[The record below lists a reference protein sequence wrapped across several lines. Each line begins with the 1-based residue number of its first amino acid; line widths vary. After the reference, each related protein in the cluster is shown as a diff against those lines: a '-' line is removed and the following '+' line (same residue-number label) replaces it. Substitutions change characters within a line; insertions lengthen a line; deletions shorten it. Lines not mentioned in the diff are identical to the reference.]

1 LAVLLAE
8 QSVPWGELIV
18 TVIISKLENM
28 KPKITLLISMLTLFL
43 LVPSIS
49 ATQITNVAPTPHSTY
64 HKGDSYTTVYSP
76 SEIAPPNGTK
86 PPIITI
92 TSLANNTVIT
102 SNNLIFAFDLT
113 LESPTT
119 YKPIILQGLC
129 YKPSWQ
135 SDNITINIDS
145 NSQFVIKTLPFS
157 INIANISEGPQ
168 SITIY
173 ANTLCEFETGRELV
187 REPVSQSGF
196 IVGNFLH
203 IYSNYYFIEGSSSV
217 NFTIDTAPT
226 TTPSVNTYSG
236 LDYKTNILLY
246 TIGITT
252 LLIVAAALLVYHKR
266 RTKQFSSETLTGVS
280 QGICTRSLITKT
292 HPTMDW

>member
-1 LAVLLAE
+1 
-8 QSVPWGELIV
+8 
-18 TVIISKLENM
+18 M
-28 KPKITLLISMLTLFL
+28 KTKITLLVSVVILFL

-49 ATQITNVAPTPHSTY
+49 ATQITNVAPTPHTTY
-64 HKGDSYTTVYSP
+64 HKGDPYTTVYSP

-102 SNNLIFAFDLT
+102 SNNLTLAFDLT

-135 SDNITINIDS
+135 FDNITINVDS
-145 NSQFVIKTLPFS
+145 NNQFINKTLTFS
-157 INIANISEGPQ
+157 ISFTNITDGAK
-168 SITIY
+168 SITVY
-173 ANTLCEFETGRELV
+173 ASTMYENETNRDSKTM
-187 REPVSQSGF
+187 PVSG
-196 IVGNFLH
+196 IEGIPPYGNYLY

-217 NFTIDTAPT
+217 NFAIDTAPT
-226 TTPSVNTYSG
+226 TTPSVKSDSG

-246 TIGITT
+246 AIGIII
-252 LLIVAAALLVYHKR
+252 LLIVVVVLLVNHKR
-266 RTKQFSSETLTGVS
+266 RAKQFSKETLTGVS
-280 QGICTRSLITKT
+280 LESCTRSLITKT
-292 HPTMDW
+292 HPTMKW